1 MRNCMVVMLAVLA
14 AGCGSREEASV
25 ASGAPQPPAEPPA
38 PTRFELPTANTNL
51 FREDGGA
58 AFYVETEGHDWTHG
72 KFGCSRSGG
81 WQLHEGMDIR
91 PLERDEAGEA
101 KDVVR
106 AAMAGEVVYVNT
118 DTWKSN
124 YGKYVVVRHA
134 VEEVK
139 LFSLYAHLRN
149 ARKGLAAGNA
159 VSAGEALGVLGRTAN
174 TRQKITK
181 ARAHLHFEINV
192 TLNRNFAKWFRD
204 VYRSDSN
211 SHGEWHGWNLLGLDP
226 EAIFLEQRKQGEAF
240 SILKFI
246 QSRAEL
252 CRVLVRQTD
261 FPWIQEY
268 APLVDSPGQPDE
280 EVAGYELVLN
290 FNGVPTRAIPHSA
303 MTVGEGPIYELL
315 SVNNTERQT
324 QRCGKLVIKKGARW
338 EFTALGRRTLDIL
351 LFTP

>member
-1 MRNCMVVMLAVLA
+1 MAALGRRRARTTTRPRSASWRRRRRKESKETPGRTDGRTRNEGVEGQKVYSIAD
-14 AGCGSREEASV
+14 GYISRIKVS
-25 ASGAPQPPAEPPA
+25 
-38 PTRFELPTANTNL
+38 
-51 FREDGGA
+51 
-58 AFYVETEGHDWTHG
+58 
-72 KFGCSRSGG
+72 
-81 WQLHEGMDIR
+81 
-91 PLERDEAGEA
+91 
-101 KDVVR
+101 
-106 AAMAGEVVYVNT
+106 
-118 DTWKSN
+118 TWG
-124 YGKYVVVRHA
+124 YGKALYITHPDGNTSV
-134 VEEVK
+134 
-139 LFSLYAHLRN
+139 YAHLQKFAEAINDYVIVNQYKKENFEIQLFPPKDKFVVKRGEVI
-149 ARKGLAAGNA
+149 ALSGNTGS
-159 VSAGEALGVLGRTAN
+159 SAG
-174 TRQKITK
+174 
-181 ARAHLHFEINV
+181 AHLHFEINV
-192 TLNRNFAKWFRD
+192 ALNRNFAKWFRD

-240 SILKFI
+240 SILKFV
-246 QSRAEL
+246 QSRVEL

-315 SVNNTERQT
+315 SVNNTERQA